1 MPKMSETQIVDLV
14 KNKEAEEQKETIEKE
29 IEDVKIPTT
38 KEAIEAFNTLSRY
51 IESAKSYNDAKLDLL
66 QNMNDCIIEI
76 RTEKIEQK
84 NIFDFFKRV

>member
-1 MPKMSETQIVDLV
+1 MSLLNANESSMPKMSETQIVDLV

-51 IESAKSYNDAKLDLL
+51 IESAKS
-66 QNMNDCIIEI
+66 
-76 RTEKIEQK
+76 
-84 NIFDFFKRV
+84 